1 MADETIRAEEQV
13 IRTVVNSWID
23 KPKVRTPLREP
34 GFLNENNTRVAPS
47 GEDMRIQI
55 LTGDLDEPVP
65 YVSGDIPMSR
75 TTTRS
80 VSPSLRRVAGG
91 TPFTYDEQLAL
102 NYREVLM
109 YRTQCFL
116 GKATSFL
123 DRTFVNNVLRK
134 RDYDNVRQDQTVAW
148 NYGIPAG
155 DLPKH
160 CGIQYEQ
167 IVRARRILREKSKGN
182 TDTEKRYILIASTS
196 CKESILLSPRFR
208 EYQYTGLPT
217 KNEYKGDNG
226 TEEVLH
232 MYSNQTSTDMY
243 FFSDNFFN
251 EKIEGKSLLVDNIDG
266 GGHAGGYA
274 FLIHDQAFLMSVS
287 QDSAGILQGVPNIT
301 SRQSDSGL
309 DLRVFMTAKA
319 GATLVDEDAIV
330 RIAYRHEIPA

>member
-23 KPKVRTPLREP
+23 KPGVRTPLREP
-34 GFLNENNTRVAPS
+34 GFLNEGNVRIAPS
-47 GEDMRIQI
+47 GEDVRIKI
-55 LTGDLDEPVP
+55 LTGDLDNPVL
-65 YVSGDIPMSR
+65 YVSGDIPLSR
-75 TTTRS
+75 TTVRS
-80 VSPSLRRVAGG
+80 VSPSLRRVAVG

-148 NYGIPAG
+148 NYGIPAA
-155 DLPKH
+155 DVPKH

-167 IVRARRILREKSKGN
+167 IVKAKRILRDKSKGN
-182 TDTEKRYILIASTS
+182 TDMGKRYILIASTS
-196 CKESILLSPRFR
+196 CKESILLSPKFR

-217 KNEYKGDNG
+217 KLEYKGDEG

-243 FFSDNFFN
+243 FFSDDVFN
-251 EKIEGKSLLVDNIDG
+251 EQISGKRLLVENIDG
-266 GGHAGGYA
+266 AGHPGGYA
-274 FLIHDQAFLMSVS
+274 FLIHDKAFLMSVS
-287 QDSAGILQGVPNIT
+287 QDSSGILQGVPNIT

-309 DLRVFMTAKA
+309 DLRIFMTAKA
-319 GATLVDEDAIV
+319 GATLIDEDAIV

>member
-1 MADETIRAEEQV
+1 MADETIKAEEQIIKTV
-13 IRTVVNSWID
+13 INSWID
-23 KPKVRTPLREP
+23 KPRVRTPLREP
-34 GFLNENNTRVAPS
+34 GFLNEGNVRIAPS
-47 GEDMRIQI
+47 GEDIRIKI
-55 LTGDLDEPVP
+55 LTGDLDDPVP
-65 YVSGDIPMSR
+65 YVSGDIPVSR
-75 TTTRS
+75 TTARE
-80 VSPSLRRVAGG
+80 VSPSLRRVACG

-123 DRTFVNNVLRK
+123 DRTFINNVLRK
-134 RDYDNVRQDQTVAW
+134 RDYDNVRTDQTVAW
-148 NYGIPAG
+148 NYGIPAA

-167 IVRARRILREKSKGN
+167 IVRARRILREKSQGN

-217 KNEYKGDNG
+217 KLEYKGDNG

-243 FFSDNFFN
+243 FFSDKFFN
-251 EKIEGKSLLVDNIDG
+251 EKIEGKSLLVDDIDG

-287 QDSAGILQGVPNIT
+287 QDSSGILQGVPNIT

-319 GATLVDEDAIV
+319 GATLIDENAIV

>member
-1 MADETIRAEEQV
+1 
-13 IRTVVNSWID
+13 
-23 KPKVRTPLREP
+23 
-34 GFLNENNTRVAPS
+34 
-47 GEDMRIQI
+47 
-55 LTGDLDEPVP
+55 
-65 YVSGDIPMSR
+65 
-75 TTTRS
+75 
-80 VSPSLRRVAGG
+80 
-91 TPFTYDEQLAL
+91 
-102 NYREVLM
+102 M

-123 DRTFVNNVLRK
+123 DRTFINNVLRK
-134 RDYDNVRQDQTVAW
+134 RDYDNVRTDQTVAW
-148 NYGIPAG
+148 NYGIPAA

-167 IVRARRILREKSKGN
+167 IVRARRILREKSQGN

-217 KNEYKGDNG
+217 KLEYKGDNG

-243 FFSDNFFN
+243 FFSDKFFN
-251 EKIEGKSLLVDNIDG
+251 EKIEGKSLLVDDIDG

-287 QDSAGILQGVPNIT
+287 QDSSGILQGVPNIT

-319 GATLVDEDAIV
+319 GATLIDENAIV